1 MKKKILSVMGTAA
14 AVLCLAVGNAPAF
27 SGAAETEYIY
37 TDEDE
42 ILLAFD
48 ESEEYFLSLPDSP
61 EILSNFGED
70 SYIYGDFLDSNNKAV
85 YDAVKEWVTPSEE
98 VLSIK
103 MPQAITV
110 SLSALPNSSDYS
122 EEDAEALST
131 AVFESCKSG
140 IDSALY
146 DYPEIYWLDVG
157 KILINFSNVTY
168 SYSPRTRT
176 YNFKIGTLLITPG
189 TFDGF
194 EDIDEAASMK
204 ETFEKAIEDF
214 PVSGDTRY
222 EQLKS
227 IHDQIAEF
235 TNYDINGKYASSAM
249 GALVEAGVVCEGY
262 SKAFKLICDRLGI
275 PCVLVFG
282 NYNEENRTAHMW
294 NYVMMEDGNWYAVDV
309 TWDDL
314 DGSGGKELKYD
325 YFLKGTKSFFTNHTE
340 ENNYAMT
347 TFTYPQLCEEDY
359 IFQQETLNGDYN
371 SDGKVNVTDL
381 VICQNSLLGKEIEMF
396 CDYNGD
402 EEFNSLDILA
412 MRMYLVS
419 ALDA

>member
-1 MKKKILSVMGTAA
+1 MKKKILS
-14 AVLCLAVGNAPAF
+14 AVGAVTAVMCLFAGTVPAF
-27 SGAAETEYIY
+27 SGLAETEYIY
-37 TDEDE
+37 MDEED
-42 ILLAFD
+42 LLLSFD
-48 ESEEYFLSLPDSP
+48 ESEEYSLSLPDRP
-61 EILSNFGED
+61 AVLSNFGEA

-110 SLSALPNSSDYS
+110 SLSALPNSSAYS

-131 AVFESCKSG
+131 AVFQSCKPG

-146 DYPEIYWLDVG
+146 DYPEIFWLDVG
-157 KILINFSNVTY
+157 KLLINFSDVTY
-168 SYSPRTRT
+168 SYSPRTKT

-189 TFDGF
+189 AFDGF
-194 EDIDEAASMK
+194 EDIDAAASMK

-214 PVSGDTRY
+214 PVNGETRY

-235 TNYDINGKYASSAM
+235 TYYDINGKYASSAA

-282 NYNEENRTAHMW
+282 NYNEANRTAHMW
-294 NYVMMEDGNWYAVDV
+294 NYVMMEDGNWYAVDL

-314 DGSGGKELKYD
+314 DGSEGKKLKYD
-325 YFLKGTKSFFTNHTE
+325 YFLKGTESFFTNHTE
-340 ENNYAMT
+340 ESNYVLT
-347 TFTYPQLCEEDY
+347 TFTYPQLCGEDY
-359 IFQQETLNGDYN
+359 VFQQILLNGDYN
-371 SDGKVNVTDL
+371 GDGKVNVTDL
-381 VICQNSLLGKEIEMF
+381 VICQNSLLGKEIDMF

-402 EEFNSLDILA
+402 GEFNSFDILA
-412 MRMYLVS
+412 MRMYLISV
-419 ALDA
+419 